1 MAKLFSV
8 ARETAIGFGF
18 VVRGLGTAIVPEAQT
33 SNGTLVG
40 TVTDPSGAAVPNAKV
55 KAESPQYGQPLEVTT
70 DSAGTYHM
78 DSAYNQVPMA
88 SRSALPASL
97 MCKLRTSLCVVP

>member
-1 MAKLFSV
+1 MDYGRSVFSV
-8 ARETAIGFGF
+8 ARRLLL
-18 VVRGLGTAIVPEAQT
+18 VLGLLFAVLALPSYLMAQT

-78 DSAYNQVPMA
+78 DSRTTRYLWRHVQ
-88 SRSALPASL
+88 R
-97 MCKLRTSLCVVP
+97 CRLR